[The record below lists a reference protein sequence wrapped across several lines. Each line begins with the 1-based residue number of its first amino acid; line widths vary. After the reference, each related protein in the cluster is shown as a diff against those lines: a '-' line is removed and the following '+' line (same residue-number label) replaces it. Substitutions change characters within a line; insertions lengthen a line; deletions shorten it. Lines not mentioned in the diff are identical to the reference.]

1 MFQKRVLF
9 QLGMRIAFFAACFF
23 ISSDVMAATTSPT
36 LGVIKG
42 DIDTSVKNIM
52 SILQDVAMV
61 TGVGFVIAS
70 FFKFHQHKMQPTQI
84 PLSQGVTLLLV
95 GAGLTVFPSLLGTT
109 TKSAFGVTAGQ
120 GTVTGYIQGSS

>member
-1 MFQKRVLF
+1 MFQKRILF
-9 QLGMRIAFFAACFF
+9 QLAMRIAFFAACFF
-23 ISSDVMAATTSPT
+23 ISSDVMAAAAPT

-42 DIDTSVKNIM
+42 DIDKSVKNVM

-109 TKSAFGVTAGQ
+109 TQSAFGVTAGS
-120 GTVTGYIQGSS
+120 GTVTGYIH

>member
-9 QLGMRIAFFAACFF
+9 QLVMRIAFFVACFF
-23 ISSDVMAATTSPT
+23 ISSDVMAVTAPT
-36 LGVIKG
+36 IGAIKTQVAG
-42 DIDTSVKNIM
+42 SIKDLM

-61 TGVGFVIAS
+61 TGVGFVIAA

-109 TKSAFGVTAGQ
+109 TKSAFGITAGT
-120 GTVTGYIQGSS
+120 GTVSALIQG

>member
-1 MFQKRVLF
+1 MFQKRMLF
-9 QLGMRIAFFAACFF
+9 QVAMRIAFFAVCFF
-23 ISSDVMAATTSPT
+23 ISSDVMAAAPT
-36 LGVIKG
+36 LGAIKG
-42 DIDTSVKNIM
+42 LIGTSVKNVM